1 MISTGQLYRGKMPP
15 IYRYDL
21 KVTKEAIDENGHVN
35 NVEYLR
41 WMQDAAILHS
51 ESSGCTQASKAIG
64 ATWVVRTHRI
74 EYFRPAFEGDDLS
87 VLTWVS
93 NFRRVQSVRKYK
105 VLRVADNVV
114 LSEGESNWVY
124 VDAQS
129 GKLRSIPKNVMASF
143 EVVPEDKEPANL
155 DYFRK

>member
-1 MISTGQLYRGKMPP
+1 MPQ

-21 KVTKEAIDENGHVN
+21 KVSKEAIDENGHVN

-41 WMQDAAILHS
+41 WMQDAAVLHS
-51 ESSGCTQASKAIG
+51 EISGCTQASRAIG

-74 EYFRPAFEGDDLS
+74 EYFRPAFEGDDIS
-87 VLTWVS
+87 ILTWVS

-105 VLRVADNVV
+105 IVRITDNVV
-114 LSEGESNWVY
+114 LSEGETNWVY

-143 EVVPEDKEPANL
+143 QVVPEDKEPANL
-155 DYFRK
+155 DYFMK

>member
-1 MISTGQLYRGKMPP
+1 MPQ

-21 KVTKEAIDENGHVN
+21 KVPKEAIDENGHVN

-41 WMQDAAILHS
+41 WMQDAAVLHS
-51 ESSGCTQASKAIG
+51 EISGCTQASRAIG

-74 EYFRPAFEGDDLS
+74 EYFRPAFEGDDIS

-105 VLRVADNVV
+105 IVRITDNVV
-114 LSEGESNWVY
+114 LSEGETNWVY
-124 VDAQS
+124 VDAQT
-129 GKLRSIPKNVMASF
+129 GTLRSIPKNVMASF

-155 DYFRK
+155 DYFMKRKF

>member
-1 MISTGQLYRGKMPP
+1 MPQ

-21 KVTKEAIDENGHVN
+21 KVPKEAIDENGHVN

-41 WMQDAAILHS
+41 WMQDAAVLHS
-51 ESSGCTQASKAIG
+51 EISGCTQASRAIG
-64 ATWVVRTHRI
+64 ATWVVRTNRI
-74 EYFRPAFEGDDLS
+74 EYFRPAFEGDDIS

-93 NFRRVQSVRKYK
+93 NFSRVQSVRKYK
-105 VLRVADNVV
+105 IVRITDNVV
-114 LSEGESNWVY
+114 LSEGETNWIY
-124 VDAQS
+124 VDAQT

-155 DYFRK
+155 DYFMK

>member
-1 MISTGQLYRGKMPP
+1 MPQ

-21 KVTKEAIDENGHVN
+21 KVPKEAIDENGHVN

-41 WMQDAAILHS
+41 WMQDAAVLHS
-51 ESSGCTQASKAIG
+51 EISGCTQASRAIG

-74 EYFRPAFEGDDLS
+74 EYFRPAFEGDDIS

-105 VLRVADNVV
+105 IVRITDNVV
-114 LSEGESNWVY
+114 LSEGETNWVY
-124 VDAQS
+124 VDAQT

-143 EVVPEDKEPANL
+143 QVVPEDKEPANL
-155 DYFRK
+155 DYFMKRKF

>member
-1 MISTGQLYRGKMPP
+1 MPQ

-21 KVTKEAIDENGHVN
+21 KVPKEAIDENGHVN

-41 WMQDAAILHS
+41 WMQDAAVLHS
-51 ESSGCTQASKAIG
+51 EISGCTQASRAIG

-74 EYFRPAFEGDDLS
+74 EYFRPAFEGDEIS

-105 VLRVADNVV
+105 IVRITDNVV
-114 LSEGESNWVY
+114 LSEGETNWVY

-143 EVVPEDKEPANL
+143 QVVPEDKEPANL
-155 DYFRK
+155 DYFMK